1 MTGPNEK
8 TFTCT
13 SCVSRSRCVLSAVEP
28 EVLAISASRV
38 QWVRFERGGTIIHE
52 GTLSTGWA
60 ILCQGRARLTVSAEQ
75 GKRLLLR
82 FCHPGELILSSL
94 LVTHDVSATAM
105 SPSVVR
111 FVNRESVCDLG
122 RRYPEALL
130 AAHHRLAHEQGRLV
144 RRLVDLAYGST
155 RQRLVRVLLEL
166 GEEHGAPE
174 GGGVR
179 IDILLSLRDLA
190 EMIGASRQATCK
202 ELQLLRAKGLIEV
215 VWPRV
220 FLSDLEHL
228 RQLS

>member
-1 MTGPNEK
+1 MTDPNAK
-8 TFTCT
+8 PFTCT

-28 EVLAISASRV
+28 EVLASSASRV

-60 ILCQGRARLTVSAEQ
+60 ILCHGRARLTVSTEK
-75 GKRLLLR
+75 GKRLHLC
-82 FCHPGELILSSL
+82 FYGSGELLEASLSEPHGFS
-94 LVTHDVSATAM
+94 VTAVAHCTIG
-105 SPSVVR
+105 
-111 FVNRESVCDLG
+111 FVAREHVLDLG
-122 RRYPEALL
+122 RRYPELL
-130 AAHHRLAHEQGRLV
+130 FQVHQRFEETQRHLAT
-144 RRLVDLAYGST
+144 RLVDLAYAGT

-166 GEEHGAPE
+166 GEEHGAAE
-174 GGGVR
+174 GDEVR
-179 IDILLSLRDLA
+179 IDIPLSLRDLA